1 MSKIFGMEFKKKS
14 ENVRSIYQI
23 TPLGK
28 RRVEDGEV
36 NNTRMT
42 ILAHISDNGPSSAT
56 EISEETR
63 IPLSKVKIMLRRMTP
78 HFVNKVGR
86 EID

>member
-1 MSKIFGMEFKKKS
+1 MNMFGIDLKKKP
-14 ENVRSIYQI
+14 ENTRSIYQI

-36 NNTRMT
+36 NNTRMS

-63 IPLSKVKIMLRRMTP
+63 VPLSKVKIILRRMTP
-78 HFVNKVGR
+78 HFVTKVGR

>member
-1 MSKIFGMEFKKKS
+1 MSNVFGMDFHKKP

-36 NNTRMT
+36 NNTRMQ

-63 IPLSKVKIMLRRMTP
+63 IPLSKVKIMLRRMSP
-78 HFVNKVGR
+78 HFVSKVGR
-86 EID
+86 EME